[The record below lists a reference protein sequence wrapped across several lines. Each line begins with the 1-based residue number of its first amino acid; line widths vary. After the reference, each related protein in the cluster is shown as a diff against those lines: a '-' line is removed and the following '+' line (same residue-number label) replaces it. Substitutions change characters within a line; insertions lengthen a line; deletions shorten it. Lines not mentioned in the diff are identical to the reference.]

1 MAVGIL
7 ILIGLAVVYVL
18 PTIVA
23 VWRRHPSAG
32 SVAAINAL
40 LGWTLLGWVAALAW
54 ALTYIPPSR
63 NALIVRRGSGRPSPL
78 PSPSAPER
86 SPDER
91 VYPSFVAGLAY
102 PDPASGTIR
111 ADYALGL
118 VREDDELIPRR
129 EPDNPHDPKA
139 VLLLHQG
146 FGLGYV
152 PRRHDWIADAIDDG
166 KRIRIFVTK
175 VIQDDSSNLLVTT
188 EVVVRS

>member
-1 MAVGIL
+1 MAVSIL

-32 SVAAINAL
+32 GIAAINAL

-63 NALIVRRGSGRPSPL
+63 NALIVRRGASRSSPA
-78 PSPSAPER
+78 APER
-86 SPDER
+86 GPDER

-102 PDPASGTIR
+102 PDPVSGTIR

-129 EPDNPHDPKA
+129 EPDNPYDPKA

-152 PRRHDWIADAIDDG
+152 PRRHDWIADAMDDG

-175 VIQDDSSNLLVTT
+175 VIQDDPPNLLVAT
-188 EVVVRS
+188 EVVVRP